1 MDLVYIVYSQD
12 LTDEILL
19 PEQCFRWE
27 RFCEQI
33 DCVLCFFFFFL
44 LSAQVLLM
52 KAGETEKL
60 SLLSCFVQS
69 MTIHDH

>member
-19 PEQCFRWE
+19 PEQCFRRE

-33 DCVLCFFFFFL
+33 DCVLCFFFCFFTFCTGPVDE
-44 LSAQVLLM
+44 SRRDSKV
-52 KAGETEKL
+52 KL
-60 SLLSCFVQS
+60 AFLFCSVNDNS
-69 MTIHDH
+69 